1 MDPDTREQINELA
14 ALRDAHEQRLRVL
27 VLQAAKTGMATEP
40 SKLIEIQEI
49 EQKITQITATLA
61 ELQAGEARA
70 LERKIRAANTN
81 DLHDISAQLFDF
93 SQGIDRNLRRL
104 FELLLVFQDRDSARR
119 RQREHI
125 VNLFYIT
132 IAVLVFV
139 DILLRI
145 LR

>member
-14 ALRDAHEQRLRVL
+14 ALRDAHERRLRVL
-27 VLQAAKTGMATEP
+27 VLQAAKTGIQTDA
-40 SKLIEIQEI
+40 SRLIEIQEI
-49 EQKITQITATLA
+49 EQEITKITTTLA

-70 LERKIRAANTN
+70 IERKIRAANTN
-81 DLHDISAQLFDF
+81 DLHDISVQLFDF

-119 RQREHI
+119 QRREHI

-139 DILLRI
+139 DILLRV